1 VAAHPLASPPAASL
15 GYLTVDAG
23 TQAITSNYLFEEI
36 LMRHTRPDYERPPAL
51 YMPRTRGAVTGL
63 LLILLG
69 AWGALIPFIG
79 PIINWAYVAGPAW
92 TWTAAKGWLEV
103 LPGVATAVGGLLL
116 LVSGN
121 RASAMFGGWLAVFAG
136 AWFVV
141 GRAFA
146 STLGIGDVGQPEAS
160 TDLNRALLAVT
171 YFTGLGA
178 LIVFL
183 GGAVLAR
190 LAVRHAR
197 DVGVTEPA
205 PMAAPMA
212 GADVPAREP
221 AMYDESR
228 DATRA
233 RADQFAAAEP
243 EPRGRTRGGLFRRR
257 TGGGLF
263 RRRHHA
269 GI

>member
-1 VAAHPLASPPAASL
+1 
-15 GYLTVDAG
+15 
-23 TQAITSNYLFEEI
+23 
-36 LMRHTRPDYERPPAL
+36 MRHTRPDYQNPRAL
-51 YMPRTRGAVTGL
+51 YMPRTRGALTGL

-79 PIINWAYVAGPAW
+79 PNIKWAYMGDPAW

-103 LPGVATAVGGLLL
+103 LPGVAAAVGGLLL

-121 RASAMFGGWLAVFAG
+121 RASAMFGGWLAALAG

-141 GRAFA
+141 GRLFA
-146 STLGIGDVGQPEAS
+146 STLGIGDVGQPVAS
-160 TDLNRALLAVT
+160 TDLRRALLEVT

-190 LAVRHAR
+190 VAVRHAR
-197 DVGVTEPA
+197 DVVVTDQA
-205 PMAAPMA
+205 PMAAP
-212 GADVPAREP
+212 VREQP

-228 DATRA
+228 DVARA
-233 RADQFAAAEP
+233 RAGQSVAAEP
-243 EPRGRTRGGLFRRR
+243 EPRGRGLFHRTAPRR
-257 TGGGLF
+257 
-263 RRRHHA
+263 
-269 GI
+269 

>member
-1 VAAHPLASPPAASL
+1 
-15 GYLTVDAG
+15 
-23 TQAITSNYLFEEI
+23 
-36 LMRHTRPDYERPPAL
+36 MRQTRSDYERPRTL

-69 AWGALIPFIG
+69 AWGALVPFFG
-79 PIINWAYVAGPAW
+79 PNIDWAYMADPAW
-92 TWTAAKGWLEV
+92 TWTTPKGWLEV
-103 LPGVATAVGGLLL
+103 LPGAVTAAGGLLL

-121 RASAMFGGWLAVFAG
+121 RSSAMFGGWLAVLGG

-146 STLGIGDVGQPEAS
+146 STLNIGDVGQPAAS
-160 TDLNRALLAVT
+160 TDLKRALLEVT

-183 GGAVLAR
+183 GGAALAR
-190 LAVRHAR
+190 VAVRHAR
-197 DVGVTEPA
+197 DVVATERA
-205 PMAAPMA
+205 PMGAPTA
-212 GADVPAREP
+212 GADVPAGEP
-221 AMYDESR
+221 ARYDESR
-228 DATRA
+228 DVTPA
-233 RADQFAAAEP
+233 RTDEAAAAEP
-243 EPRGRTRGGLFRRR
+243 EEARGRAGRGLFRRR

-269 GI
+269 GV

>member
-1 VAAHPLASPPAASL
+1 
-15 GYLTVDAG
+15 
-23 TQAITSNYLFEEI
+23 
-36 LMRHTRPDYERPPAL
+36 MRHTHSDYERPRAL
-51 YMPRTRGAVTGL
+51 YMPRTRGAATGL

-79 PIINWAYVAGPAW
+79 PNINWAYTVDPAW

-103 LPGVATAVGGLLL
+103 FPGVAAAVGGLLL

-121 RASAMFGGWLAVFAG
+121 RATAMFGGWLAVFAG

-146 STLGIGDVGQPEAS
+146 STLGIADVGEPVAS
-160 TDLNRALLAVT
+160 TDLTRALFAVT

-190 LAVRHAR
+190 VAVRHAR
-197 DVGVTEPA
+197 DVVVTEPA
-205 PMAAPMA
+205 PVAAA
-212 GADVPAREP
+212 GVPAQEP
-221 AMYDESR
+221 ARYDESR
-228 DATRA
+228 GVTPA
-233 RADQFAAAEP
+233 RAGRIEATEP
-243 EPRGRTRGGLFRRR
+243 EPRRGGSFHRRTR
-257 TGGGLF
+257 GGLF

-269 GI
+269 GV

>member
-1 VAAHPLASPPAASL
+1 
-15 GYLTVDAG
+15 
-23 TQAITSNYLFEEI
+23 
-36 LMRHTRPDYERPPAL
+36 MRRTHFDYERPRAL
-51 YMPRTRGAVTGL
+51 YMPRTRGAATGL

-79 PIINWAYVAGPAW
+79 PNINWAYTVDPAW

-103 LPGVATAVGGLLL
+103 FPGVAAAVGGLLL

-121 RASAMFGGWLAVFAG
+121 RATAMFGGWLAVLAG

-146 STLGIGDVGQPEAS
+146 STLAIGDVGQPVAS
-160 TDLNRALLAVT
+160 TDLKRALLEVT

-190 LAVRHAR
+190 VAVRHAR
-197 DVGVTEPA
+197 DVVVAEPA
-205 PMAAPMA
+205 P
-212 GADVPAREP
+212 
-221 AMYDESR
+221 YDESR
-228 DATRA
+228 DVTRA
-233 RADQFAAAEP
+233 RTDQFAAAEP
-243 EPRGRTRGGLFRRR
+243 EPRGRTGRGLFRRH
-257 TGGGLF
+257 
-263 RRRHHA
+263 HHA
-269 GI
+269 GV